1 MGGMKRPPEG
11 SEGSG
16 RGPYVTALF
25 YALGSV
31 LVLFGELFSAEAESA
46 YDSQADRDVADGAGN
61 RAGGGVAL
69 RGLAIARLGGGDDGD
84 GGGFGVI
91 TAGALVGIGEE
102 LVGGFVLLVTALCA
116 LFPVR
121 GGIVLQGLTKGADL
135 MRQLSF
141 ADSAGL
147 VMVAIADIY
156 PSGGGVDSLIQL
168 LVAAFAGTHFP
179 VFFLICGDPRTV
191 MIVAEG
197 GFRHGGKSC
206 LGGGGVI
213 GEQLITAALP
223 VGSIAGCG
231 AGGGL
236 SRYGSKMTGMDMT
249 EGGGE
254 DFAAFGALDGGTFS
268 CSITVGDMVRRIFYF
283 GTASTLALVPVLVII
298 GRPVSSPFMAKRAT
312 IGGGAAGTLAGLRSG
327 TGCISP
333 IMAEGAAFCLI
344 ANRTGFGSGAVCGG
358 PVVLCIAIFSA
369 IGSTCCQGA
378 AFGRTL
384 MPVVGTIAGP
394 LGSPLVNMGGGDGEG
409 ARIYSK
415 IYKAIINISH
425 RQVIIIFDSN
435 THFSRICGFLNF
447 ISNCYNLKIS

>member
-1 MGGMKRPPEG
+1 MGGMKRPPAG

-25 YALGSV
+25 YALGSG

-46 YDSQADRDVADGAGN
+46 YGSQADRDVADGAGN

-84 GGGFGVI
+84 GGGLGVV

-121 GGIVLQGLTKGADL
+121 GGIVLQGLAKGADL

-179 VFFLICGDPRTV
+179 VFILICCDPRTV

-223 VGSIAGCG
+223 VGSIAGCS

-236 SRYGSKMTGMDMT
+236 SRYGSKMTGMDMAK
-249 EGGGE
+249 GGGE
-254 DFAAFGALDGGTFS
+254 DFAAFGALDGVIFS
-268 CSITVGDMVRRIFYF
+268 CSSTVGDMARRIIYF
-283 GTASTLALVPVLVII
+283 GTASTIALVPVLVII
-298 GRPVSSPFMAKRAT
+298 GRPVSSPFMAKRVT

-327 TGCISP
+327 TGCSSP
-333 IMAEGAAFCLI
+333 IMAEGAAFCLT
-344 ANRTGFGSGAVCGG
+344 ANRTSFGSGAVCGG
-358 PVVLCIAIFSA
+358 PVVLCIATFFA

-394 LGSPLVNMGGGDGEG
+394 IGRPLVNMGGGDGEG

-415 IYKAIINISH
+415 IYKAILNISH